1 MPKGARLV
9 RFSFDESHLTHFGG
23 MWLIQRFC
31 NKLRLR
37 RLIQRYVNVSGRTST
52 YHPAELIVA
61 LLFAIIMGLRRINK
75 TDILQYN
82 GAFLEMLGLERFPDQ
97 STLRRFLKRLAP
109 KSIRQLVRLHD
120 SLRAYL
126 FALPHQRNSLVFDVD
141 STVLI
146 IYGRAEG
153 ARVGYNPKKPGRR
166 SYHPL
171 LCFEAGFQEF
181 WHGSLRPGNAGAS
194 TGAVPFLKVCLAKA
208 PSTIARSRM
217 RFRMD
222 SGFYGSRVIRFLD
235 ASGCGYVMVAR
246 EYRNIKA
253 RARACRFQALGNG
266 WQVAEFREKVHHKMK
281 RSHRFVVVRRP
292 IPQDPEDVGPT
303 YAVQGSQVRL
313 SRLGDQ
319 SHAEPLARVSLLQ
332 SAGNHREK
340 HPGVRLRLPFGQ
352 NPNRYLDRE
361 CCLLPTGAF
370 RSRHRALVQAA
381 VFAATVSDD
390 NVGQHPY
397 RLPGAPSATGA
408 REQAQ
413 CRQAS
418 ARLSLPARV
427 PRGVAQGRSPAAASK
442 FPNLQ
447 MRDLCFSSEAG
458 RKMPSFTHF

>member
-1 MPKGARLV
+1 MPRGTQKV
-9 RFSFDESHLTHFGG
+9 RFSFEETHLTHFGG

-31 NKLRLR
+31 KRLKLRWLLQKHMDKR
-37 RLIQRYVNVSGRTST
+37 QRTAT

-75 TDILQYN
+75 TEILQYN

-126 FALPHQRNSLVFDVD
+126 FALPHQRTSLVFDVD

-146 IYGRAEG
+146 IYGLAEG

-171 LCFEAGFQEF
+171 LCFEEGFQEF

-208 PSTIARSRM
+208 LSTIARSRI

-235 ASGCGYVMVAR
+235 VSGCGYVMVAR

-266 WQVAEFREKVHHKMK
+266 WQVAEFWEKVQRNMK
-281 RSHRFVVVRRP
+281 RFHRFVVVRRP
-292 IPQDPEDVGPT
+292 IPQDPQDAAQLTLFKDRKYAYHVLVTNLTVSPWRVYRFYSLRATIEKNIREFVYDYPLGKIPT
-303 YAVQGSQVRL
+303 DTWTANVAFFQLVLFAADIVHWFKRLCLPPKYLKTTLDSIRTDFLVLPARLVRQSKRNIVKL
-313 SRLGDQ
+313 PHDYHYQREFLEASRKVD
-319 SHAEPLARVSLLQ
+319 
-332 SAGNHREK
+332 
-340 HPGVRLRLPFGQ
+340 RLRLPR
-352 NPNRYLDRE
+352 N
-361 CCLLPTGAF
+361 F
-370 RSRHRALVQAA
+370 RI
-381 VFAATVSDD
+381 
-390 NVGQHPY
+390 
-397 RLPGAPSATGA
+397 
-408 REQAQ
+408 
-413 CRQAS
+413 C
-418 ARLSLPARV
+418 
-427 PRGVAQGRSPAAASK
+427 K
-442 FPNLQ
+442 
-447 MRDLCFSSEAG
+447 
-458 RKMPSFTHF
+458 